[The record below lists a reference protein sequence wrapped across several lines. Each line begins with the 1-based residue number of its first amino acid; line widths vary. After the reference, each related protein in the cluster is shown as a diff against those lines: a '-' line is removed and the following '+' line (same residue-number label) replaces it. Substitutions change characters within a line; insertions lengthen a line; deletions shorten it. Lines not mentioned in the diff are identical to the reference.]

1 MSFNRANS
9 YTVQMDEIRTKTSQA
24 EALAARKE
32 GEISVLEND
41 MLHNNQSIER
51 IKRVRFGFFITSI
64 IRARVDF

>member
-51 IKRVRFGFFITSI
+51 IKKS
-64 IRARVDF
+64 